1 MQPEGGHDSTHK
13 FFPIFFFVLSHKA
26 ELCQHD
32 HNQDYQED
40 PRNHSDRKQ
49 DTHDH
54 SDYELNY
61 RDQEPHYRDIRIR
74 IIGV

>member
-1 MQPEGGHDSTHK
+1 MTAFINS
-13 FFPIFFFVLSHKA
+13 FLYFSFVLSHKA

-40 PRNHSDRKQ
+40 PRNHNRKQ

-61 RDQEPHYRDIRIR
+61 RDQESHYRDTRIR